1 MKTDDLPSKGQRS
14 SVLPFLYSEV
24 SGKIIVIRQQEVIAD
39 ADVAALYGVETK
51 RINEAVRNNPDKF
64 PAAYMFVLT
73 NEEVHYLRSK
83 ISTTKVSSKSRML
96 PKSLRKEAYTCLQQ
110 YYEVSEH

>member
-24 SGKIIVIRQQEVIAD
+24 
-39 ADVAALYGVETK
+39 
-51 RINEAVRNNPDKF
+51 
-64 PAAYMFVLT
+64 
-73 NEEVHYLRSK
+73 LRSK

-96 PKSLRKEAYTCLQQ
+96 PKVFTERGLSLELNFIIGKIKHTVKRTKKT
-110 YYEVSEH
+110 